1 MEPSAVTDEIAE
13 VARDVFGHAALR
25 PGQRDAIEAVLA
37 GRDAMVLLPTG
48 AGKSACYQVPAV
60 VAARRGRGVTLVIS
74 PLIALM
80 NDQVQALRGRGIAAA
95 ALHSQLDDEERR
107 AALGALVRGELE
119 LVYVSPERA
128 VLDGWQRLLGRAR
141 VALLAI
147 DEAHCVSAW
156 GHDFRPEYLR
166 LAEVR
171 RALPGVPAIALTA
184 TATPRV
190 VAEMAEALG
199 LHEPVVVRGA
209 IHRPNLAF
217 DVLCLSSE
225 AARLE
230 ATIRVL
236 DAVGLRARIGSGH
249 GIVYCA
255 TRKKT
260 EAVAAALKSAGFAAG
275 HYHAGRTA
283 LARERAQH
291 AFALGRMRVLVATS
305 AFGMGVDYPDVRAIV
320 HFQSPGSLEAYY
332 QEAGRAG
339 RDGLPA
345 RCVLLFGRGDLAIQR
360 KIADA
365 GRRTD
370 EALAAVERY
379 ATSAT
384 CRQRQLHAHFTGTDG
399 TDGTD
404 DVPACGRCD
413 ACVDPAAVAELAEE
427 PVVELAADQLQLIL
441 DAVGALHR
449 PVGKGSLVKALRG
462 SRAKAVAAH
471 GLLHLPQHGALAG
484 VSEEIARRRRRAA
497 DPRAPPR
504 APRAQTRRSPSPANR
519 AGARR
524 QFDPPARSRS
534 CRSRRAAAPTAP
546 AARSRVPRGPRRSR
560 SSSTPTASR
569 RRAACAGRRT
579 WSCSA
584 RRSPR
589 SIAAARARTTSSPRS
604 PASAPRSS
612 PASATTSSRSCSA
625 TCSGGIT
632 AAMSK
637 KRIAELAKLLRT
649 YKDAYY
655 NDQPL
660 VSDAAYDALEDQLR
674 ELAPDHELLKSVGA
688 PVRPKKGA
696 APQAWEKAP
705 HAIPMLSLTR
715 R

>member
-80 NDQVQALRGRGIAAA
+80 NDQVQALRGRGIPAA

-291 AFALGRMRVLVATS
+291 AFTLGRMRVLVATS

-384 CRQRQLHAHFTGTDG
+384 CRQRQLHAHFTGTD
-399 TDGTD
+399 DTD

-484 VSEEIARRRRRAA
+484 VSEESLAAGVEQLIRARRLVRRGRKYPTVALPGEPRRRAPA
-497 DPRAPPR
+497 DDPARAQPQLPFAPRRGSDRARRKIAR
-504 APRAQTRRSPSPANR
+504 APRTSTITLELDTYRKQT
-519 AGARR
+519 ARR
-524 QFDPPARSRS
+524 LRWKAYMVLQ
-534 CRSRRAAAPTAP
+534 RAAIAEID
-546 AARSRVPRGPRRSR
+546 
-560 SSSTPTASR
+560 R
-569 RRAACAGRRT
+569 RR
-579 WSCSA
+579 
-584 RRSPR
+584 PR
-589 SIAAARARTTSSPRS
+589 SHD
-604 PASAPRSS
+604 
-612 PASATTSSRSCSA
+612 
-625 TCSGGIT
+625 
-632 AAMSK
+632 
-637 KRIAELAKLLRT
+637 ELA
-649 YKDAYY
+649 
-655 NDQPL
+655 
-660 VSDAAYDALEDQLR
+660 
-674 ELAPDHELLKSVGA
+674 
-688 PVRPKKGA
+688 
-696 APQAWEKAP
+696 
-705 HAIPMLSLTR
+705 AIPGIGPAKLARFGDDILAIVQR
-715 R
+715 HV